1 MYKLFIFFQ
10 AKITIQGHKVI
21 SQKDTLETKI
31 SVNNFFFRKE
41 AILISRLLSKKHSEN
56 QSFCFLTI
64 IELVGIPQNGRKVA
78 DSYGIHHAHDT
89 SAVLFFLEL

>member
-1 MYKLFIFFQ
+1 MYKLFIFQ

-21 SQKDTLETKI
+21 SQKDTPETKI
-31 SVNNFFFRKE
+31 SVNNFFFLQRSDSNFSSS
-41 AILISRLLSKKHSEN
+41 IQKHSEN

-64 IELVGIPQNGRKVA
+64 IELVGIPQNGRKVT